1 MTTIYELQQRA
12 KMLRTKTQ
20 TGSITPDEVGSLHE
34 DTLAHIATL
43 EQSADS
49 LGIKKVYPSKSAME
63 ADTTP
68 VGNNGKVICYGQLV
82 SIYDAAHTDSIEN
95 GNIYAYQKPG
105 WLLTGKICGD
115 TKLPVV
121 QETGDS
127 PTKVMSQKA
136 VTDALGKAT
145 VTTDDGKTLQDVYEL
160 TKNVGTI
167 ETDVFNLIAN
177 TENLCYF
184 TNGTTYKG
192 LNWTSGEKQPVGKSH
207 VLQGKMLC
215 YRNMPAVVFF
225 DAAGQMCGYAGNN
238 TVSESAVVTYDTSK
252 EGGIPANAVTFQLQ
266 GMNTPAEVAK
276 GVAKK
281 IVSEKNMISDI
292 KEDFDNFKG
301 TLDNTFVKNNVT
313 IPLLTEPL
321 TKERAVYSISGELKL
336 YAAWGRTDLIVVQP
350 PLVLKGRVIGFKDK
364 VPPIVFFD
372 KNFDFVSAIN
382 APAEGV
388 FVDIDTSRS
397 EQKIPDDAAYFLIQ
411 TTINQKNSK
420 LDAVVN
426 LNQQVEEHIVKRVPV
441 PEKESRTYP
450 NAQLLVPRTVYTV
463 ANDAGKSELTGYS
476 PNTYTPT
483 LYLDNFFTGL
493 KNEPKA
499 AYFGNGTRKLL
510 FPFKSADFATY
521 ESTKLFDG
529 TAKVVEE
536 DTQYSIVGNTKEEQ
550 LFTVKN
556 RQSLNSPSK
565 NKHMA
570 LLCIGDSIT
579 YGQNAY
585 FFDRGQRA
593 CYPMLVRELGY
604 KDYLASGKSGYEI
617 RTIGTLSHT
626 RKMSYAGK
634 EYELTTYHEG
644 RQGDW
649 LQNFMAQAYRQDE
662 SGNFSLLA
670 YLKKYRTCD
679 DKGNR
684 LYADKSK
691 GTRKGYGEMTGYLEN
706 GEDSGFKIG
715 SEILDTTVHDVYKPT
730 HVFLFMGTNGQYSQE
745 ELDKFIA
752 GIRTAGED
760 IIIGVGCPHYAGT
773 YFPSDYPNFIGCEHW
788 TLGESQPQIILQK
801 MLNGLDATT
810 YEAKGVY
817 FIDTFW
823 TNPAAY
829 AAPCAHINE
838 PASAFTDDAVFKK
851 FRPLGQGIYQ
861 HVSSY
866 AHAAYAYQVYA
877 WMKWTLAKGT

>member
-1 MTTIYELQQRA
+1 MTSIYSLQQRA
-12 KMLRTKTQ
+12 NKLRTKTQ

-34 DTLAHIATL
+34 DTLAYIATL
-43 EQSADS
+43 EQSADN

-68 VGNNGKVICYGQLV
+68 VGNNGKAIRYGQLV
-82 SIYDAAHTDSIEN
+82 CVYDHAHLDSADNGDVYVFQQPGWIVI
-95 GNIYAYQKPG
+95 GNIK
-105 WLLTGKICGD
+105 KD
-115 TKLPVV
+115 S
-121 QETGDS
+121 S
-127 PTKVMSQKA
+127 PTIVQQ
-136 VTDALGKAT
+136 
-145 VTTDDGKTLQDVYEL
+145 TDDGKTLQDVYEL
-160 TKNVGTI
+160 AKNAGTT

-184 TNGTTYKG
+184 TDDRKYKG
-192 LNWTSGEKQPVGKSH
+192 KYWTSGEKQPVEKFH

-215 YRNMPAVVFF
+215 FPKMPAVIFF
-225 DAAGQMCGYAGNN
+225 DTEDKMCGYAGNN
-238 TVSESAVVTYDTSK
+238 TGSGNAVMTYDTSK

-266 GMNTPAEVAK
+266 GASTPAEVAK
-276 GVAKK
+276 GMAKRV
-281 IVSEKNMISDI
+281 VSGKSLLDDI
-292 KEDFDNFKG
+292 KKSVNDFKG
-301 TLDNTFVKNNVT
+301 ALRNPFVKNDVS

-321 TKERAVYSISGELKL
+321 TEERAVYSTSGEVKKYGL
-336 YAAWGRTDLIVVQP
+336 WGRTDLISVP
-350 PLVLKGRVIGFKDK
+350 PHLILRGRLRAFKK
-364 VPPIVFFD
+364 AVPPIVFFD
-372 KNFDFVSAIN
+372 KDYDFVSAID
-382 APAEGV
+382 APAENV
-388 FVDIDTSRS
+388 FVDIDTEQP

-411 TTINQKNSK
+411 TTINEKNSK
-420 LDAVVN
+420 LDAIVN
-426 LNQQVEEHIVKRVPV
+426 LYQQVEDHLFKRVPV
-441 PEKESRTYP
+441 PQKKDSTYP
-450 NAQLLVPRTVYTV
+450 KAQLLTPRTVYTV
-463 ANDAGKSELTGYS
+463 ANDAVKDELTGYS

-499 AYFGNGTRKLL
+499 TYFGNGTRKLL

-536 DTQYSIVGNTKEEQ
+536 DVKYSIVGNTKEEQ
-550 LFTVKN
+550 TFTIKN
-556 RQSLNSPSK
+556 RQCLNSPSK

-593 CYPMLVRELGY
+593 CYPMLVREMGY
-604 KDYLASGKSGYEI
+604 KDYLDSGKAGYEI
-617 RTIGTLSHT
+617 RTIGTLSHK
-626 RKMSYAGK
+626 RKMMHGGK
-634 EYELTTYHEG
+634 EYALTTYHEG
-644 RQGDW
+644 RQGDF
-649 LQNFMAQAYRQDE
+649 LQKFMARAYRQDE

-684 LYADKSK
+684 LYADKNR

-715 SEILDTTVHDVYKPT
+715 SEVLDTTAHDVYKPT
-730 HVFLFMGTNGQYSQE
+730 HVFLFMGTNGQYSQA

-788 TLGESQPQIILQK
+788 TLGESQPQIVLQK

-810 YEAKGVY
+810 YEAKGIY

-829 AAPCAHINE
+829 AAPCAPINE
-838 PASAFTDDAVFKK
+838 PASAFADDATFEKY
-851 FRPLGQGIYQ
+851 RPLGQGICQ

-866 AHAAYAYQVYA
+866 AHAAYAYQVYS
-877 WMKWTLAKGT
+877 WIKWTIAKDA

>member
-34 DTLAHIATL
+34 DTLAYIATL
-43 EQSADS
+43 EQSLGS

-68 VGNNGKVICYGQLV
+68 VGNNGKAIRYGQLV
-82 SIYDAAHTDSIEN
+82 CIYDHAHLDSADNGDVYVFQQPGWIVI
-95 GNIYAYQKPG
+95 GNIK
-105 WLLTGKICGD
+105 KD
-115 TKLPVV
+115 S
-121 QETGDS
+121 S
-127 PTKVMSQKA
+127 PTIVQQ
-136 VTDALGKAT
+136 
-145 VTTDDGKTLQDVYEL
+145 TDDGKTLQDVYEL
-160 TKNVGTI
+160 AKNVGTM
-167 ETDVFNLIAN
+167 ETDVFNLVAN

-192 LNWTSGEKQPVGKSH
+192 ANWTSGEKQPVETFH

-225 DAAGQMCGYAGNN
+225 DAAGQMCGYAGN
-238 TVSESAVVTYDTSK
+238 TGSESAVVTYDTSK

-266 GMNTPAEVAK
+266 GANFPEDVAK
-276 GVAKK
+276 GVAKR
-281 IVSEKNMISDI
+281 IVSSKDELAEVKKTVNL
-292 KEDFDNFKG
+292 FKDE
-301 TLDNTFVKNNVT
+301 LDSPFVKNNVS
-313 IPLLTEPL
+313 IPLLATPL
-321 TKERAVYSISGELKL
+321 TEERAVYSTRGEVVL
-336 YAAWGRTDLIVVQP
+336 YRLWGRTDLISVP
-350 PLVLKGRVIGFKDK
+350 PHLILKGSVQALKEK

-372 KNFDFVSAIN
+372 KDYDFISAID
-382 APAEGV
+382 APDKSA
-388 FVDIDTSRS
+388 FVDIDTSRP
-397 EQKIPDDAAYFLIQ
+397 EQKIPDNAAYFLIQ
-411 TTINQKNSK
+411 TFVNEKNSK
-420 LDAVVN
+420 LDAFIN
-426 LNQQVEEHIVKRVPV
+426 LYQQAEEYLIKHVPV
-441 PEKESRTYP
+441 PAKKDSTYP
-450 NAQLLVPRTVYTV
+450 NAQLLTPRTVYTV
-463 ANDAGKSELTGYS
+463 ANDAVKAELTGYS

-499 AYFGNGTRKLL
+499 AYFGDGTRKML
-510 FPFKSADFATY
+510 FPFNSADYATY

-529 TAKVVEE
+529 TKKVLEE
-536 DTQYSIVGNTKEEQ
+536 DVKYSIVGNTKEEQ
-550 LFTVKN
+550 TFTIKN

-565 NKHMA
+565 DKHMA

-593 CYPMLVRELGY
+593 CYPMLVREMGY
-604 KDYLASGKSGYEI
+604 KDYLDSGKAGYEI
-617 RTIGTLSHT
+617 RTIGTLSRK

-644 RQGDW
+644 RQGDS
-649 LQNFMAQAYRQDE
+649 LQNFMAQAQRQDE

-691 GTRKGYGEMTGYLEN
+691 ETRKGYGEITGYLAN

-715 SEILDTTVHDVYKPT
+715 SEVLDTTAHDVYKPT
-730 HVFLFMGTNGQYSQE
+730 HVFLFMGTNIQYSQA

-801 MLNGLDATT
+801 MLNGLDASV

-817 FIDTFW
+817 FIDTYW

-829 AAPCAHINE
+829 AAPCAPINE
-838 PASAFTDDAVFKK
+838 PASAFADDATFKK
-851 FRPLGQGIYQ
+851 YRPLGQGICQ

-866 AHAAYAYQVYA
+866 AHAAYAYQVYS
-877 WMKWTLAKGT
+877 WLKWTIAKDA

>member
-68 VGNNGKVICYGQLV
+68 VGNNGKTIRYGQLV
-82 SIYDAAHTDSIEN
+82 CIYDLEHPDSADN
-95 GNIYAYQKPG
+95 GDVYVFQQPG
-105 WLLTGKICGD
+105 WLVIGNIKKD
-115 TKLPVV
+115 S
-121 QETGDS
+121 S
-127 PTKVMSQKA
+127 PTIVQQ
-136 VTDALGKAT
+136 
-145 VTTDDGKTLQDVYEL
+145 TDDGKTLQDVYEL
-160 TKNVGTI
+160 TKNVGTT

-184 TNGTTYKG
+184 TDGRTYKG
-192 LNWTSGEKQPVGKSH
+192 AFWTSGEKQQIEKFH
-207 VLQGKMLC
+207 VLQGKMFC
-215 YRNMPAVVFF
+215 FPNMPAVIFF
-225 DAAGQMCGYAGNN
+225 DVEDKMCGYAGNN
-238 TVSESAVVTYDTSK
+238 TGSDNAVVSYDTSK
-252 EGGIPANAVTFQLQ
+252 EGGVPANAVTFQLQ
-266 GMNTPAEVAK
+266 GINTPAEVAK
-276 GVAKK
+276 GIAKK
-281 IVSEKNMISDI
+281 IVSEKDMISDI
-292 KEDFDNFKG
+292 KETVDNFKG
-301 TLDNTFVKNNVT
+301 TLDNPFVKNNVT
-313 IPLLTEPL
+313 IPLLPEPL
-321 TKERAVYSISGELKL
+321 TEERAVYSTSGKVAKYGL
-336 YAAWGRTDLIVVQP
+336 WGRTDLISVP
-350 PLVLKGRVIGFKDK
+350 PHLILRGRLRAFKK
-364 VPPIVFFD
+364 AVPPIVFFD
-372 KNFDFVSAIN
+372 KDYDFVSAID
-382 APAEGV
+382 APAENV
-388 FVDIDTSRS
+388 FVDIDTEQP

-411 TTINQKNSK
+411 TTTNEKNSK
-420 LDAVVN
+420 LDAIVN
-426 LNQQVEEHIVKRVPV
+426 LYQQAEDHLVKRVPV
-441 PEKESRTYP
+441 PQKEGSTYTK
-450 NAQLLVPRTVYTV
+450 AQLLTPRTVYTV
-463 ANDAGKSELTGYS
+463 ANDAVKAELTGYS

-493 KNEPKA
+493 KSEPKA
-499 AYFGNGTRKLL
+499 AYFGNGTRKML
-510 FPFKSADFATY
+510 FPFKSADYSTY

-529 TAKVVEE
+529 TKKVLEE
-536 DTQYSIVGNTKEEQ
+536 EVKYSVVGNTKEEQ

-556 RQSLNSPSK
+556 RQCLNSPSK
-565 NKHMA
+565 DKHMA

-715 SEILDTTVHDVYKPT
+715 SEVLDTTAHDVYKPT
-730 HVFLFMGTNGQYSQE
+730 HVFLFMGTNGQYSQAD
-745 ELDKFIA
+745 LDKFIA

-773 YFPSDYPNFIGCEHW
+773 YFPSEYPNFIGCEHW

-801 MLNGLDATT
+801 MLNGLDASV

-817 FIDTFW
+817 FIDTYW

-829 AAPCAHINE
+829 AAPCAPINE
-838 PASAFTDDAVFKK
+838 PASAFADDTVFKK
-851 FRPLGQGIYQ
+851 FRPLGQGICL